1 MGGTAD
7 LEVGLF
13 DWGGTL
19 LEVYEAFI
27 IILTFLLLNV
37 PIFISLYE
45 YVFKDMSLA
54 AKFAIGVVYWSAAFL
69 VHELAPFIGVLILL
83 SKVHRKAEVE
93 IHVRDINIWSATAG
107 DIIFVAGATLVFKA
121 IINQI
126 NKLYVYFLNIYF
138 NMEAKPQEIVEEFAG
153 GEMYYKVM
161 LFILVVILAPFV
173 EEYIFRYYIY
183 DKLLLK
189 SMPHA
194 AAAIISTL
202 IFTLLHFNISGI
214 PTFLGLGLYCTFI
227 YERKGF
233 YGAVTAHLVSN
244 LVTAALLI
252 V

>member
-1 MGGTAD
+1 M
-7 LEVGLF
+7 
-13 DWGGTL
+13 
-19 LEVYEAFI
+19 EVYEAFI

-45 YVFKDMSLA
+45 YVFKDLSLA
-54 AKFAIGVVYWSAAFL
+54 AKLAVGVAYWSAAFFI
-69 VHELAPFIGVLILL
+69 HELAPFIGVLILL
-83 SKVHRKAEVE
+83 SKVHRKAEAE
-93 IHVRDINIWSATAG
+93 IEIRDINIWSATAG
-107 DIIFVAGATLVFKA
+107 DIIFVAGATLIFKV

-126 NKLYVYFLNIYF
+126 NKLYVHILNIYF

-161 LFILVVILAPFV
+161 
-173 EEYIFRYYIY
+173 
-183 DKLLLK
+183 LLLK

-244 LVTAALLI
+244 LVTAAMLI

>member
-1 MGGTAD
+1 
-7 LEVGLF
+7 
-13 DWGGTL
+13 
-19 LEVYEAFI
+19 
-27 IILTFLLLNV
+27 
-37 PIFISLYE
+37 
-45 YVFKDMSLA
+45 
-54 AKFAIGVVYWSAAFL
+54 
-69 VHELAPFIGVLILL
+69 
-83 SKVHRKAEVE
+83 
-93 IHVRDINIWSATAG
+93 IWSATAG
-107 DIIFVAGATLVFKA
+107 DIIFVAGATLIFKV

-126 NKLYVYFLNIYF
+126 NKLYVHILNIYF
-138 NMEAKPQEIVEEFAG
+138 NMEAKPQEIVEEFAQ
-153 GEMYYKVM
+153 GEMYYKAL

-202 IFTLLHFNISGI
+202 LFTLLHFNISGI

-244 LVTAALLI
+244 LATVVLLI